1 MKTQDETLR
10 KLLELTMRKSRKE
23 DISEEMAV
31 LERKEKR
38 NEMMPLLELLKRF

>member
-10 KLLELTMRKSRKE
+10 ELLELTMRKLRNE
-23 DISEEMAV
+23 DISDEMAV
-31 LERKEKR
+31 LVGKEKR